1 MTISAGAGAVPGMSF
16 TTDANEFHH
25 AGADVIVEAAV
36 DMRLVSGSV
45 LGAVAASGVLIGTP
59 ASIQASAGGGIQLFA
74 GAGIAPSLGSAS
86 GPGAPFG
93 PSQPAAVNAGST
105 AESLNRLN
113 DGIKGASDVVGG
125 AMDLASAEGA
135 FDRAKAAFDMAKG
148 GWDVAK
154 AGGAESS
161 TADTAFAIG
170 GMAFGSAGAVKSG
183 FLDETPDFTNFITGT
198 AAVTGQIMGM
208 GTAGDQAARMKAAG
222 DALGAA
228 GAGGQATSSTGAA
241 GGSLGAPSEGARIY
255 EVAPASIDRE
265 AGTNMTCKVGGKKTA
280 LVDGKIEYTSGASI
294 EMKAFSKVET
304 SSLFFEAHANIAAAM
319 KGLATAK
326 VESFGSVT
334 VEGKAKFK
342 VASMG
347 KGDIEASKINIKAK
361 ATLDVTSAKITIG
374 SGPLTINSAT
384 TITSHVNMKKI
395 VKIGGNFYLEG
406 KAQIKGQVDVNAAIN
421 AKGDIKGNQTLKNP
435 YFKAG

>member
-1 MTISAGAGAVPGMSF
+1 
-16 TTDANEFHH
+16 
-25 AGADVIVEAAV
+25 
-36 DMRLVSGSV
+36 
-45 LGAVAASGVLIGTP
+45 
-59 ASIQASAGGGIQLFA
+59 
-74 GAGIAPSLGSAS
+74 
-86 GPGAPFG
+86 
-93 PSQPAAVNAGST
+93 
-105 AESLNRLN
+105 
-113 DGIKGASDVVGG
+113 
-125 AMDLASAEGA
+125 
-135 FDRAKAAFDMAKG
+135 
-148 GWDVAK
+148 
-154 AGGAESS
+154 
-161 TADTAFAIG
+161 
-170 GMAFGSAGAVKSG
+170 
-183 FLDETPDFTNFITGT
+183 
-198 AAVTGQIMGM
+198 
-208 GTAGDQAARMKAAG
+208 
-222 DALGAA
+222 
-228 GAGGQATSSTGAA
+228 
-241 GGSLGAPSEGARIY
+241 
-255 EVAPASIDRE
+255 
-265 AGTNMTCKVGGKKTA
+265 TNMTCKVGGKKTA